1 MSRKTLYVVT
11 GMSGAG
17 KTQVIR
23 CLEDAGFYCVEHL
36 PLDLF
41 PKFMDLLDGSAGE
54 LGSLA
59 ALGLDLRETAL
70 ETKFPQIYAALM
82 ASPHNVHIIFV
93 DASDDVLLRRFSETR
108 RPHPLS
114 PKGTVEEG
122 IALERSKLAQIRE
135 KADWVLETSGLNIH
149 QLRAKVRDGIASIAE
164 RSGLTVNIV
173 SFGFAYGLPPE
184 ASLVFDV
191 RFLPNPFFVPELRPL
206 TGEDGAVYRYVT
218 EGEEGAAFLDNLA
231 SFLGFLL
238 PRFQR
243 EGKAYLTIAIGC
255 TGGRHRSVA
264 VAEWLYNTLRERK
277 EITVGLVHRDKQR

>member
-1 MSRKTLYVVT
+1 MSRKTLYVIT

-41 PKFMDLLDGSAGE
+41 PKFMDLLEGSSGE
-54 LGSLA
+54 LGSLV
-59 ALGLDLRETAL
+59 ALGLDLREAAL
-70 ETKFPQIYAALM
+70 DAKFPQIYATLM
-82 ASPHNVHIIFV
+82 GSPHNVHIVFV
-93 DASDDVLLRRFSETR
+93 EASDEILLRRFSETR

-114 PKGTVEEG
+114 PRGTVEEG
-122 IALERSKLAQIRE
+122 VALERSKLAQIRE
-135 KADWVLETSGLNIH
+135 KADWILDTSGLNIH
-149 QLRAKVRDGIASIAE
+149 QLREKIRDGITSMAE

-173 SFGFAYGLPPE
+173 SFGFAYGLPAE

-206 TGEDGAVYRYVT
+206 TGEDDAVYRYVT
-218 EGEEGAAFLDNLA
+218 EGEEGKAFLQSLG
-231 SFLGFLL
+231 SFLAFLL

-243 EGKAYLTIAIGC
+243 EGKAYLTVAVGC

-264 VAEWLYNTLRERK
+264 VTKWLYNTLSERK
-277 EITVGLVHRDKQR
+277 EITVGLIHRDRMR